1 MPLYVIDTLV
11 QFRHKY
17 VIEADELDHAY
28 DEIVMRDSGNP
39 DDEFEEISQRFLGET
54 IIDGRQVSYEE
65 YENMMKTLQNDKS
78 EMCSYWMGDKL
89 IRKINYDRD

>member
-11 QFRHKY
+11 QFRQKY

-28 DEIVMRDSGNP
+28 DEIVMRESGS
-39 DDEFEEISQRFLGET
+39 DEDYFEEVTQRFLGET
-54 IIDGRQVSYEE
+54 IIDGRQVTYDE
-65 YENMMKTLQNDKS
+65 YVNMMKTLQNDKN

-89 IRKINYDRD
+89 IRKINYER